1 MRETCQTIFINSDC
15 GKSSLLQGYRY
26 LQTGTDW
33 FNRIPSRHLHVKY
46 SAFQGYKIYKEDFIL
61 RTFDLSLAAWA
72 RCIFGFFELGL
83 DYTTFKFTA
92 LLPFFYLSEDIFMA
106 LSEDLTFY
114 RDTFLIEEFQ
124 RLKEQEQASRT
135 FL

>member
-1 MRETCQTIFINSDC
+1 
-15 GKSSLLQGYRY
+15 
-26 LQTGTDW
+26 
-33 FNRIPSRHLHVKY
+33 
-46 SAFQGYKIYKEDFIL
+46 
-61 RTFDLSLAAWA
+61 
-72 RCIFGFFELGL
+72 
-83 DYTTFKFTA
+83 
-92 LLPFFYLSEDIFMA
+92 MA